1 METKESDIVKKLSPR
16 KMILP
21 VTLGLAVAAFLLYLN
36 LTDTRFEEVTGDQ
49 CGNYAWVDVDGDG
62 HVDVG
67 NVDEFIKVAECEGNY
82 RLRTYQDTLG
92 DIDWTWYSTMWIF
105 MALLGM
111 VFRDLAYMYRIRV
124 LTDNELSWRKSFRV
138 IMLWEFA
145 SALTPSVVGGSGVA
159 MFILNREKIPLG
171 KSTAIVLVTAL
182 LDELFYITMVAIVL
196 LAIGTSNLFPVNL
209 QKTIFG
215 TTFGTQGL
223 FWIGYGF
230 IFLLTTTIMIGIFLI
245 PRTLKYLL
253 LQIFRLPVLRRW
265 RYNVIQI
272 GDDIITTSEEL
283 KGKPVIYWLKAFGAT
298 YVSWTARYLVV
309 NFLILA
315 FVSPVGGFL
324 DTFTDHILI
333 YARQLVMWVIMLISP
348 TPGSSGVAEFA
359 FSGFFK
365 EFIPLGLVGAL
376 ALLWRLISYYPY
388 LFIGAII
395 LPRWLR
401 ATSKGSAERK
411 EEQA

>member
-1 METKESDIVKKLSPR
+1 
-16 KMILP
+16 MILP

-171 KSTAIVLVTAL
+171 KSTTIVLVTAL

-215 TTFGTQGL
+215 TTFGTQG
-223 FWIGYGF
+223 
-230 IFLLTTTIMIGIFLI
+230 
-245 PRTLKYLL
+245 
-253 LQIFRLPVLRRW
+253 
-265 RYNVIQI
+265 
-272 GDDIITTSEEL
+272 
-283 KGKPVIYWLKAFGAT
+283 
-298 YVSWTARYLVV
+298 
-309 NFLILA
+309 
-315 FVSPVGGFL
+315 
-324 DTFTDHILI
+324 
-333 YARQLVMWVIMLISP
+333 
-348 TPGSSGVAEFA
+348 
-359 FSGFFK
+359 
-365 EFIPLGLVGAL
+365 
-376 ALLWRLISYYPY
+376 
-388 LFIGAII
+388 
-395 LPRWLR
+395 
-401 ATSKGSAERK
+401 
-411 EEQA
+411 

>member
-1 METKESDIVKKLSPR
+1 LETKESDIVKKLSPR